1 MSRLQGHRDSIPAI
15 QQVIRR
21 RLSGPLLLPPL
32 WRRHSCQDQHQ
43 RQSAVNGIPL
53 DRLQEIYS
61 QALASHDE
69 LRQEVGWRDGEDLQ
83 HRSLGS
89 GFEPGT
95 AALRTEASVYGLC
108 SLYCTGP

>member
-43 RQSAVNGIPL
+43 RQYGVNGIPL

-69 LRQEVGWRDGEDLQ
+69 LRGQG
-83 HRSLGS
+83 
-89 GFEPGT
+89 
-95 AALRTEASVYGLC
+95 AGLEEKLAQIMQN
-108 SLYCTGP
+108 SLYPRECFIHHVCCQELYETLCYL